1 MPHSPISRTDSG
13 SVSAIKN
20 FIFGGMLDTA
30 RYHPDEHGGDCKRS
44 LKSQVFKSQILR
56 SQVLRPQVLRSHIIK
71 TRITKASKVNPGL
84 PEDDVN
90 FPNNLRSPYPDAS
103 QAQSAGNFPL
113 TKINNVRF
121 PSFRCKENKLFSEEK
136 ASPQYAS
143 TPNLTSVSPESDT
156 SREQA
161 TAGVTGTLPRNFKR
175 NSGQHLPNSASG
187 ASATATLPSCPSSV
201 CSSYV
206 YVNSGAPSSDSGFLS
221 DATCPDFEASEP
233 PVEAVSTQRHP
244 KDLSCRERGRKTSD
258 PSLPPGRAALHQDN
272 PTYGCVPP
280 KTPSAPSRSGGRE
293 GGSTRKVSSVTL
305 KIENGLFA
313 TVGKES
319 KGRARDRRPL
329 DPAFPDVVPPPP
341 PAVVIVQKQSPED
354 PKVDEEAAA
363 GWKRATVTMSGTFLA
378 RCVKIEDL

>member
-20 FIFGGMLDTA
+20 FIFGGMLDTS
-30 RYHPDEHGGDCKRS
+30 RYHPDEHGGECKRS

-103 QAQSAGNFPL
+103 QAQSAANFPL

-121 PSFRCKENKLFSEEK
+121 PSFRCKENKLFGEEK

-143 TPNLTSVSPESDT
+143 TPNLTSVSPEGDN
-156 SREQA
+156 SREGVA
-161 TAGVTGTLPRNFKR
+161 AGVTGTLPRNFKR
-175 NSGQHLPNSASG
+175 NSVRHHQNSVSG
-187 ASATATLPSCPSSV
+187 ASATSTLPSCASSV
-201 CSSYV
+201 SSSYA

-221 DATCPDFEASEP
+221 DATCPDFEANEP
-233 PVEAVSTQRHP
+233 PVEAIGTQHQP
-244 KDLSCRERGRKTSD
+244 KDLSCRERDLKTSD
-258 PSLPPGRAALHQDN
+258 PAAPFGRAALHQDN
-272 PTYGCVPP
+272 PTYGCVPS
-280 KTPSAPSRSGGRE
+280 KTPPPPSKSTGRE

-341 PAVVIVQKQSPED
+341 PALVIVQKKSPED
-354 PKVDEEAAA
+354 SKVDEEAAA